1 MTDLKNI
8 KRVYFLGIG
17 GIGMSAIA
25 RYFLLNQCKVYGYD
39 KTETVLT
46 KELKAEG
53 MEIHFEDDIN
63 QVPENIDLVIFT
75 PAIPKDHKEYNYIL
89 NQNIPLYK
97 RSQVLG
103 MISKSMKTI
112 AIAGTHGKTTTS
124 TITAHLLK
132 SGNIDCTAFLGGI
145 SKNFNTNF
153 VHGKSEWV
161 VIEADE
167 YDRSFLQL
175 YPDYSVILSMD
186 PDHLDI
192 YGNHENMMEGY
203 KLFAKQTKNNGKVFK
218 RKNLKL
224 GRISTP
230 KNKVKVADFG
240 LSKANYYSDNIRVED
255 GLFTFDYYFGT
266 EKIEKL
272 QFTLPGKHNIEN
284 ATAAITIAKHLGINN
299 ENIRKGLMSF
309 EGIRRRFDF
318 IIRKQNIV
326 YIDDYAHHPTE
337 LTSAIGAVKM
347 LYPSKKITGIFQPHL
362 YSRTRDFVDG
372 FASALDLLDE
382 VILLEIYPA
391 RELPIDRV
399 SSQIIFEKIKNK
411 NKTLTDKSQLMSIL
425 ENRKFEV
432 VLTLGAGDIDTF
444 IEPIK
449 KLLS

>member
-1 MTDLKNI
+1 MITLENI
-8 KRVYFLGIG
+8 KKVYFLGIG

-25 RYFLLNQCKVYGYD
+25 RYFLLNKCEVYGYD
-39 KTETVLT
+39 KTETILT

-53 MEIHFEDDIN
+53 MHIHFEDDVTQI
-63 QVPENIDLVIFT
+63 PSNIDLVIFT
-75 PAIPKDHKEYNYIL
+75 PAIPKEHKEFNFL
-89 NQNIPLYK
+89 MQNNFPIYK

-132 SGNIDCTAFLGGI
+132 SGGIDCTAFLGGI

-175 YPDYSVILSMD
+175 HPDYAVILSMD

-192 YGNHENMMEGY
+192 YVNHENMIEGY
-203 KLFAKQTKNNGKVFK
+203 RLFAKQTKNNGSIFK

-224 GRISTP
+224 GRISTT
-230 KNKVKVADFG
+230 KNKIRVADFG
-240 LSKANYYSDNIRVED
+240 LSKADYYSDNIRVED
-255 GLFTFDYYFGT
+255 GLFTFDYHFGD
-266 EKIEKL
+266 IETKKL

-284 ATAAITIAKHLGINN
+284 ATVAITIAKQLGIAD
-299 ENIRKGLMSF
+299 ESIRKGLMSF

-318 IIRKQNIV
+318 IIRNEKVV

-337 LTSAIGAVKM
+337 LTSAIGAAKM
-347 LYPSKKITGIFQPHL
+347 LYPNKKITGIFQPHL

-372 FASALDLLDE
+372 FAAALDLLDE
-382 VILLEIYPA
+382 IILMDIYPA
-391 RELPIDRV
+391 RELPMEGV
-399 SSQIIFEKIKNK
+399 TSQIIFNKIKNK
-411 NKTLTDKSQLMSIL
+411 NKTLTTKTQLMS
-425 ENRKFEV
+425 EVRNRKFEV
-432 VLTLGAGDIDTF
+432 VMTLGAGDIDTF

-449 KLLS
+449 KLLL